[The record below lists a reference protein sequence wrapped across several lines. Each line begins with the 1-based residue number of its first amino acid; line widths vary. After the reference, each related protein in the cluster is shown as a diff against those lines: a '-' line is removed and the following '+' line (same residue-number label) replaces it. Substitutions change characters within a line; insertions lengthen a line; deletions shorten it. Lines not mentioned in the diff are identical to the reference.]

1 MPGSCPPSLPHIYY
15 MFEYHLMLFYGYPLV
30 NVYKKTMENHHV
42 QWVNP
47 LFLWAIFNSYVK
59 LTEGNWLV
67 VYLPL

>member
-47 LFLWAIFNSYVK
+47 LFLWAMASIAMD
-59 LTEGNWLV
+59 
-67 VYLPL
+67 